1 MKTLTKEHGLLS
13 VDQTNPREWEINTS
27 ISNGWERVGLG
38 AFVSSTYFDLAGM
51 SMEEKTLF
59 FEAAGT
65 QDLLAPQVF
74 NQATGD
80 SLILLDIMT
89 SSPMT
94 ANEVVFFGIFGNF
107 SGSPS
112 HLSFDE
118 TIYERAQQYSVH
130 VDTGLWNGM
139 TLNTENQLGSMKP
152 TASDRVYSYRA
163 VLFGTPFT
171 GDRVDLTGCRH
182 ILQAKAK
189 EESDHE
195 YLMRLMRSYQLQQ
208 EPDVD

>member
-1 MKTLTKEHGLLS
+1 MKMLTKEHGLLS
-13 VDQTNPREWEINTS
+13 VNQAPIGEWNFNS
-27 ISNGWERVGLG
+27 PLSNGWERVTIGS
-38 AFVSSTYFDLAGM
+38 FVSSTYFDLAGM

-94 ANEVVFFGIFGNF
+94 PTEVVFFAIYGNF
-107 SGSPS
+107 SGSKS
-112 HLSFDE
+112 NLSFDQ
-118 TIYERAQQYSVH
+118 TIYARAQQYSVH

-171 GDRVDLTGCRH
+171 GDRVDLTAARH
-182 ILQAKAK
+182 ILQAMAK

-195 YLMRLMRSYQLQQ
+195 YMMRLLRSYQLQQ

>member
-1 MKTLTKEHGLLS
+1 MKMLTKEHGILS
-13 VDQTNPREWEINTS
+13 VNQTNPREWEINTT

-94 ANEVVFFGIFGNF
+94 PTEVVFFGIYGNF
-107 SGSPS
+107 SGSQS
-112 HLSFDE
+112 NLSFDE
-118 TIYERAQQYSVH
+118 TIYARAQQYSVH

-171 GDRVDLTGCRH
+171 GDRVDLSGARH
-182 ILQAKAK
+182 VLQAKAK